1 MTRPLRWLLAAV
13 ALCLPQLSTSA
24 SIGASPPVAEHGTP
38 SPGEYPARIVL
49 GWSGDPSRSMAVT
62 WRTAQPVATPL
73 AQVALATARSDLA
86 ATAVAVPGEGQ
97 ALPLA
102 DGSTVGQYR
111 AVFTQLEPGR
121 RYVYRVG
128 DGRTWSEWNTFTMA
142 RDEPAPFRFIYLGD
156 VQNEIRSVWSRVVRS
171 AYAAAPDARF
181 IAYAGDLLAEGYDDR
196 LWGEWCDGLG
206 FISANVPALPVPGNH
221 DLHRA
226 PGSPPG
232 ALAVSP
238 LWRAHFALPGNG
250 PAALGDLIGQTYFLD
265 YQGARM
271 IALDVNAWA
280 NDAFEPGARERVKQ
294 ATLEWL
300 TQTLAQNPNRWT
312 IVLQHQ
318 AIHSI
323 AKERDYA
330 EMRAALVPLYDR
342 YGVDLVLQGHD
353 HAYGR
358 TWKLAAN
365 KVVPD
370 AARGTIY
377 VISVSGAKMYEIHRA
392 NRELMARL
400 VEQKQLY
407 QVVSI
412 RPSRLSFAAYGADG
426 VRVDAFELR
435 KPGRGPSVYVDR
447 QRSASAPRHARPRP
461 PTARRPVTP
470 S

>member
-1 MTRPLRWLLAAV
+1 MTRPWRWPLAAV
-13 ALCLPQLSTSA
+13 VLCLLRSLTSA
-24 SIGASPPVAEHGTP
+24 PVGASPPGAESGP
-38 SPGEYPARIVL
+38 APAGELPTRVL
-49 GWSGDPSRSMAVT
+49 LGFAGNPSRSMAVT
-62 WRTAQPVATPL
+62 WRTARPVANPV
-73 AQVALATARSDLA
+73 AQIAPEMARSDLA
-86 ATAVAVPGEGQ
+86 STATSVSGEGQ

-102 DGSTVGQYR
+102 DGRTVGQYR
-111 AVFTQLEPGR
+111 AVFAGLEPGR

-128 DGRTWSEWNTFTMA
+128 DGQSWSEWNTFTTA

-206 FISANVPALPVPGNH
+206 FIGASVPALPVPGNH

-226 PGSPPG
+226 PGNPPG

-238 LWRAHFALPGNG
+238 LWRAHFTVPDNG
-250 PAALGDLIGQTYFLD
+250 PAAPGDRIGQTYSLD
-265 YQGARM
+265 YQGARL

-280 NDAFEPGARERVKQ
+280 NDAFEPGERERVKQ

-358 TWKLAAN
+358 TRKLAAN

-377 VISVSGAKMYEIHRA
+377 AISVSGAKMYEIHRA
-392 NRELMARL
+392 NRELMATL
-400 VEQKQLY
+400 VAQKQLY

-412 RPSRLSFAAYGADG
+412 SPSRLSFDAYGADG
-426 VRVDAFELR
+426 VRVDAFDLR
-435 KPGRGPSVYVDR
+435 KTGRGPSLYVDR
-447 QRSASAPRHARPRP
+447 ERLP
-461 PTARRPVTP
+461 PARRSRSLPLK
-470 S
+470 